1 MVQRF
6 DVAVH
11 RVLFGSH
18 IGDDGFG
25 GDVSRVDNTAE
36 VQSADDALE
45 GDAVDFGDNLGMGDL
60 TRMQGQQDVFFIDAG
75 QRDKGFGVFDAL
87 LLEQTLVGAVSV
99 DDDRLWQQDAQLSQ
113 RALSI
118 SIILTE
124 MPIRSNCRAR

>member
-45 GDAVDFGDNLGMGDL
+45 GDAVDFGDNLGVGDL

-87 LLEQTLVGAVSV
+87 LLEQLLVAAVAASLGARGAGMSTC
-99 DDDRLWQQDAQLSQ
+99 RPSASA
-113 RALSI
+113 RALA
-118 SIILTE
+118 LG
-124 MPIRSNCRAR
+124 PD